1 MLNRAAPGHNPP
13 VNGQGSAQIPM
24 DRALSHREQLIHGF
38 SVFVPQFF
46 FAEHGRSRSVQNL
59 VDTALEVMVFAESR
73 EMSMDVMDGLV
84 A

>member
-1 MLNRAAPGHNPP
+1 MAFLSLFHN
-13 VNGQGSAQIPM
+13 
-24 DRALSHREQLIHGF
+24 
-38 SVFVPQFF
+38 FF
-46 FAEHGRSRSVQNL
+46 FAEHGRSRSVQNP